1 MNMDFKEYLIE
12 GKHTA
17 DYVKAMQMIAKG
29 FDMLN
34 SVMEKD
40 YDENEDDAAWESISP
55 KFRKEFQ
62 QAFPMSVDET
72 AYSANSLAS
81 DAKKELK

>member
-1 MNMDFKEYLIE
+1 MDFKEYLVE

-17 DYVKAMQMIAKG
+17 GYVKAMQTIAKG

-40 YDENEDDAAWESISP
+40 YDENEDDAAWEDVSS

-72 AYSANSLAS
+72 AYSANSLA
-81 DAKKELK
+81 DAAKKELK